1 MAARSQTIGY
11 PAVATCQQD
20 RCRESLKISRIRHR
34 LFGLGYLRLAICICF
49 IPAPA
54 RGQVVVGG
62 NLLAR
67 LQSKGAVGLVIAAF
81 ADGPLLQQLLAPP
94 HGPRLD
100 AIG

>member
-20 RCRESLKISRIRHR
+20 RCREYGTR
-34 LFGLGYLRLAICICF
+34 LFSLGYLRLAICICF

-67 LQSKGAVGLVIAAF
+67 LQSKGSVGLVIAAF

>member
-1 MAARSQTIGY
+1 MHLLHPRPGAR
-11 PAVATCQQD
+11 A
-20 RCRESLKISRIRHR
+20 SRR
-34 LFGLGYLRLAICICF
+34 
-49 IPAPA
+49 
-54 RGQVVVGG
+54 VGG